1 MYFGVHIPS
10 PALIYISEDIFF
22 FHMNN
27 TWNKFNTWAHVKKM
41 LFLIFAVVVFFPIL
55 YCVILPIIGAVAS
68 IVLFFVFLI
77 VISFLIRI
85 WAKGKI

>member
-1 MYFGVHIPS
+1 MV
-10 PALIYISEDIFF
+10 D
-22 FHMNN
+22 
-27 TWNKFNTWAHVKKM
+27 TWKKFDTWAHVKKM